1 MRRITGPTI
10 PYQKGQEEESG
21 KIQTTI
27 SQNSVDDVSND
38 EIDSVI
44 AEILSSSTDDK
55 YVANDLACS
64 FCEAATIPK
73 IPRTTR

>member
-1 MRRITGPTI
+1 M
-10 PYQKGQEEESG
+10 EENG

-38 EIDSVI
+38 AIDCVS

-55 YVANDLACS
+55 YVANDLAFV
-64 FCEAATIPK
+64 FCEAATVPK